1 MSLRNF
7 EEMRARLAGGTRKKM
22 AVAGA
27 GDEHSVEAAVLARK
41 QELAEPILVG
51 KREKIAA
58 FLKKT
63 GENPLDY
70 EIVDASTDNEA
81 ARTTVDLAREK
92 KIDCILKGGL
102 QTGDLIR
109 AVVNS
114 TTGIKTQE
122 LLSHVT
128 ILEIPAYHKL
138 LAVTDGAIVLAPDLR
153 QKLMILDN
161 ALRVMHG
168 LGYVEPKV
176 GVLESNELVNHKVP
190 SSVEAAAIK
199 EMNQDGRLGGCI
211 VEGPIS
217 LDLATDPRACKEKK
231 YQSPVAGDAD
241 LLLCPFITVANA
253 MVKGIQTFGG
263 GTKTAGVV
271 VGASVPI
278 ILISRA
284 ASPEEKVNSIGLA
297 ALVS

>member
-1 MSLRNF
+1 MALKNF
-7 EEMRARLAGGTRKKM
+7 AEMRGRLAGGTKKKM

-27 GDEHSVEAAVLARK
+27 DDEHSVEAAVLAHK
-41 QELAEPILVG
+41 QGLAEPVLVG
-51 KREKIAA
+51 DGTKIRE
-58 FLKKT
+58 FLKKL
-63 GENPLDY
+63 GEQPSKY
-70 EIVDASTDNEA
+70 EIVEA
-81 ARTTVDLAREK
+81 AANKETAEATVVLAREK
-92 KIDCILKGGL
+92 KVNCILKGGL

-114 TTGIKTQE
+114 STGIKTQE

-138 LAVTDGAIVLAPDLR
+138 LAVTDGAIVPAPDLN

-168 LGYVEPKV
+168 LGYAEPKV
-176 GVLESNELVNHKVP
+176 GALESNEVVNPKIP
-190 SSVEAAAIK
+190 SSAEAAAIK
-199 EMNQDGRLGGCI
+199 EMNRKGEIKDCLI
-211 VEGPIS
+211 EGPIS
-217 LDLATDPRACKEKK
+217 LDLAVDPKACREKR
-231 YQSPVAGDAD
+231 YQSPVAGDVD

-284 ASPEEKVNSIGLA
+284 ASAEEKVNSISLA

>member
-1 MSLRNF
+1 MVLRNF
-7 EEMRARLAGGTRKKM
+7 EEMIDRLSGGTRRKM
-22 AVAGA
+22 AVVGA
-27 GDEHSVEAAVLARK
+27 GDEHSVEAAVLALEK
-41 QELAEPILVG
+41 ALADPVLVG
-51 KREKIAA
+51 DGEKIRT
-58 FLKKT
+58 FLKKL
-63 GENPLDY
+63 GQNPVGF
-70 EIVDASTDNEA
+70 EIIETATDEEA
-81 ARTTVDLAREK
+81 ARATVALAREK

-114 TTGIKTQE
+114 STGIKTQE

-138 LAVTDGAIVLAPDLR
+138 LAVTDGAIVLAPDFR

-168 LGYVEPKV
+168 LGYAEPKV
-176 GVLESNELVNHKVP
+176 GVLESNELVNPKVP

-199 EMNQDGRLGGCI
+199 EMNQDGRISGCLI
-211 VEGPIS
+211 EGPIS
-217 LDLATDPRACKEKK
+217 LDLATDPRACKEKR
-231 YQSPVAGDAD
+231 YTSPVGGDAD

-284 ASPEEKVNSIGLA
+284 ASSEEKVNSIGLA